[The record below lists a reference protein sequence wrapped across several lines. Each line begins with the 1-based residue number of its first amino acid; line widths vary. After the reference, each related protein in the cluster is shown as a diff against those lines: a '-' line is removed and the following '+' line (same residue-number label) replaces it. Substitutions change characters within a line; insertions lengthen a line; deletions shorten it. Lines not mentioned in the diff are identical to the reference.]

1 MEFQTATT
9 SNSPRKNATNVHI
22 RLPSARVLLGIASTA
37 LTVLI
42 FGLIS
47 LGGLVRNAGAGLS
60 CPDWP
65 LCFGQVVPPMNMQVF
80 LEWFHRL
87 IAGSVSACLLGITA
101 TVFYK
106 PELRRKLGK
115 YCVTSIALLGMQIV
129 LGGLT
134 VLGLLNPK
142 WVSSHLAVGLAFF
155 GSVLWLTLNIRDLN
169 RPAASQQISDSKH
182 LSSAA
187 PRSLV
192 IMATATT
199 VVLYGQTL
207 LGALVSSN
215 YAGLACPDFPTCN
228 GLWIPVME
236 GLVRFQVLHRIGAL
250 TATAFIVALCLMAVG
265 QPISPRGRT
274 ALRLLPVLLSFQIFL
289 GVGSVLLKLP
299 LPMSVAHLGTAAAL
313 FGMLLVTMYEVRRS

>member
-1 MEFQTATT
+1 MEFQT
-9 SNSPRKNATNVHI
+9 SPSANRPTQTAPKGLVM
-22 RLPSARVLLGIASTA
+22 PSARVLLAIASTG

-42 FGLIS
+42 FFLIS

-87 IAGSVSACLLGITA
+87 IAGSVSTA
-101 TVFYK
+101 LFGLSAVIFYK
-106 PELRRKLGK
+106 ADLRRKLGK
-115 YCVTSIALLGMQIV
+115 ICAAALGLLAMQVV

-155 GSVLWLTLNIRDLN
+155 GTVLWLTLSIRDLN
-169 RPAASQQISDSKH
+169 RAPSLPSRRT
-182 LSSAA
+182 LS
-187 PRSLV
+187 RGFVGL
-192 IMATATT
+192 ATATT
-199 VVLYGQTL
+199 AVLYAQTL

-228 GLWIPVME
+228 GKWVPVLD
-236 GLVRFQVLHRIGAL
+236 GLVRFQFLHRVGAVV
-250 TATAFIVALCLMAVG
+250 ATLFIVALCVMAVG
-265 QPISPRGRT
+265 RQISARGRT

-289 GVGSVLLKLP
+289 GVGSVLLRLP

-313 FGMLLVTMYEVRRS
+313 FGMLLVTTYEVRRS